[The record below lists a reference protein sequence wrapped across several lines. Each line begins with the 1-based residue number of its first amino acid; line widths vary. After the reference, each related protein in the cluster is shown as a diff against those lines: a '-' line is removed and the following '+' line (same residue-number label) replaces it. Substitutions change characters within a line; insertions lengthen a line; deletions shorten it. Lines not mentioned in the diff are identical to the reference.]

1 MFPPVDRRSF
11 LVQAAGVAAGGAAL
25 GAALPLPAPA
35 ATPQG
40 LPDPIWAAIE
50 KHKALTI
57 PFDAAWKARASF
69 NDTRELTEEQRQ
81 QLLNLNNAI
90 DAAGLPM
97 ERAACDLFDTVP
109 TTPAG
114 IVAAIRVIQTHYRTD
129 EGHMPNGQWLYEGED
144 DSRNGRDWLEC
155 FLDTIA
161 VAVDA
166 IGTGGGWHEHHHH
179 VSRLFGAQTHGRQ
192 TRADGRGVLT
202 GRDTVRPIPVPQ
214 RGAG

>member
-1 MFPPVDRRSF
+1 MTQANRVHSTPPTNTPKIPPVDRRGF
-11 LVQAAGVAAGGAAL
+11 LVQAAGVVAGGAAL

-69 NDTRELTEEQRQ
+69 NDTRELTEEQQQ
-81 QLLNLNNAI
+81 QLLNLNDAT

-97 ERAACDLFDTVP
+97 ERAACELFDTKP

-114 IVAAIRVIQTHYRTD
+114 IVAAIRVIQAYHRD
-129 EGHMPNGQWLYEGED
+129 DNGHMPSGEWLYED
-144 DSRNGRDWLEC
+144 DDEPQNGRDWLEC

-161 VAVDA
+161 EAVTA
-166 IGTGGGWHEHHHH
+166 LGITGSAAN
-179 VSRLFGAQTHGRQ
+179 V
-192 TRADGRGVLT
+192 
-202 GRDTVRPIPVPQ
+202 
-214 RGAG
+214 